1 MCLFWNDGLN
11 KKEFDTYGVGIKN
24 QLNYFDGEKT
34 EYWVSKKDW
43 KAYRD
48 GLQKL
53 IRNSK
58 WIATLPWEAERFLE
72 DQLARFTKEF
82 PPNLKSL
89 SNEELLALQQK
100 VAKEVGWTNSR
111 TWIIYLSND
120 IIAEAVREE
129 LLKRISD
136 QKRVAE
142 YVLSFSTPLEMN
154 NAMHEHVELLA
165 LASERKRLSEKEF
178 ERRLRR
184 HAKKFE
190 YIPMFGFDHTPY
202 TLAHFKSELRSLSDP
217 ETELRGLRRE
227 MTGRKEKFAKEL
239 DALHL
244 REDEELYA
252 LIQLLKHTV
261 FVRDYRDTLRQQM
274 YLLDRYM
281 YEEIGKRIGGLTAEE
296 VTNLTNEEICD
307 GLNNRRTE
315 KMYATAKARMQGFL
329 VIQHEG
335 EISVYTGKE
344 AEEKARIELP
354 KAAVENA
361 TELRGV
367 VGSRGK
373 AVGPARIILTNKDLG
388 KIKEGDIMV
397 TVVTRQDYVP
407 AMRKCAAIV
416 NDEGGV
422 TNHAAI
428 ISREFKIPCIVGTKI
443 GVKIFRDGDILEVDA
458 LSGIVRKV
466 TRQ

>member
-1 MCLFWNDGLN
+1 MKWRQINTRRISLQMCLFWNDGLN

-120 IIAEAVREE
+120 IIAE
-129 LLKRISD
+129 S
-136 QKRVAE
+136 
-142 YVLSFSTPLEMN
+142 VLSFSTPLEMN

-190 YIPMFGFDHTPY
+190 YIPMFGF
-202 TLAHFKSELRSLSDP
+202 
-217 ETELRGLRRE
+217 
-227 MTGRKEKFAKEL
+227 
-239 DALHL
+239 
-244 REDEELYA
+244 
-252 LIQLLKHTV
+252 
-261 FVRDYRDTLRQQM
+261 
-274 YLLDRYM
+274 
-281 YEEIGKRIGGLTAEE
+281 
-296 VTNLTNEEICD
+296 
-307 GLNNRRTE
+307 
-315 KMYATAKARMQGFL
+315 
-329 VIQHEG
+329 
-335 EISVYTGKE
+335 
-344 AEEKARIELP
+344 
-354 KAAVENA
+354 
-361 TELRGV
+361 
-367 VGSRGK
+367 
-373 AVGPARIILTNKDLG
+373 
-388 KIKEGDIMV
+388 
-397 TVVTRQDYVP
+397 
-407 AMRKCAAIV
+407 
-416 NDEGGV
+416 
-422 TNHAAI
+422 
-428 ISREFKIPCIVGTKI
+428 
-443 GVKIFRDGDILEVDA
+443 
-458 LSGIVRKV
+458 
-466 TRQ
+466 